1 MMLGKIFLTDRK
13 LNQNILDEKK
23 SFKYCNE
30 EKEKQKTGEKITQM
44 YLHKFS
50 TESKASCMRECYFM
64 SG

>member
-1 MMLGKIFLTDRK
+1 MK
-13 LNQNILDEKK
+13 KK

-44 YLHKFS
+44 YLDKFS